1 MAGKNWARLIN
12 ARRNPMSCDLSLSFQ
27 NTTGR
32 LRTIRL
38 EPWARHFLLGTDE
51 KLEIIV
57 RAAFEN
63 PSFRVV
69 EANNTTLIYTDISD
83 EVRVIQDGF
92 AHDLSPVYEI
102 EALPVRPNHLYDEPM
117 FDPDIDMGS

>member
-1 MAGKNWARLIN
+1 
-12 ARRNPMSCDLSLSFQ
+12 MSCDLSLIFQ

-38 EPWARHFLLGTDE
+38 EPWARHFLLGADE
-51 KLEIIV
+51 KLEIII

-69 EANNTTLIYTDISD
+69 EANNATLIYTDVAD

-92 AHDLSPVYEI
+92 AQDLSPVYEI
-102 EALPVRPNHLYDEPM
+102 EAVPVRSTNLYDEPM
-117 FDPDIDMGS
+117 FDADVDMGS